1 MRSLIAMAAALV
13 LLAGIKIQDA
23 RPFTMKSGSVMTY
36 EDSRFDA
43 QGNQTKTDAT
53 YTVTKVETNDV
64 PGGQTKFFVEAK
76 SGETTTKL
84 VFSYS
89 GEYFVWG
96 TVGTEGG
103 LQIFKLGAKKGDTW
117 KPNADAPEEVKVTYE
132 DDEEVTTTAGKFM
145 CKRLVITA
153 GDNGIIRVSFWF
165 ADKVGLVKASKEMF
179 GTNQASIEL
188 KKFVEGK

>member
-13 LLAGIKIQDA
+13 LLAGVKIQDA

-43 QGNQTKTDAT
+43 QGNQTKNEAT
-53 YTVTKVETNDV
+53 YTVTKVEAD
-64 PGGQTKFFVEAK
+64 KFFVDAK
-76 SGETTTKL
+76 NGDATAQL

-96 TVGTEGG
+96 TVGAEGG

-117 KPNADAPEEVKVTYE
+117 KPNADAPDEVKVTYE

-153 GDNGIIRVSFWF
+153 GSGIVKVSFWF